1 MKPFLPESFPTAF
14 VDRYTAL
21 FGEQTMEKILH
32 GYDTP
37 RQTWFRI
44 NPLKVTIPD
53 GWNQLRNE
61 NIPFSIDT
69 TFEDAGWVE
78 PENRSMLL
86 ESEAVS
92 NGLVYVQGFASQL
105 PVRFLEV
112 APGQTILDLT
122 AAPGSKTLQIAGLA
136 SAEDEIAAVELVR
149 KRKFKLQENLS
160 RNGAESVRVF
170 LQDGTKVWKYRPEYF
185 DRVLLDAPCSS
196 EGRFDLHDPT
206 SYSFWTPSKVKEMVR
221 KQRRL
226 LFSAIH
232 ALKPGGTLVYSTCAL
247 SQEENEGA
255 IEYVLNSFGECMEI
269 EPIDF
274 TAPERSEAV
283 LTWRKKTLDARIAHA
298 WRILP
303 SNRME
308 GFFLCKMKKTV
319 SSNPSFP
326 GKKSW

>member
-160 RNGAESVRVF
+160 RNGA
-170 LQDGTKVWKYRPEYF
+170 
-185 DRVLLDAPCSS
+185 
-196 EGRFDLHDPT
+196 
-206 SYSFWTPSKVKEMVR
+206 
-221 KQRRL
+221 
-226 LFSAIH
+226 
-232 ALKPGGTLVYSTCAL
+232 
-247 SQEENEGA
+247 
-255 IEYVLNSFGECMEI
+255 
-269 EPIDF
+269 
-274 TAPERSEAV
+274 
-283 LTWRKKTLDARIAHA
+283 
-298 WRILP
+298 
-303 SNRME
+303 
-308 GFFLCKMKKTV
+308 
-319 SSNPSFP
+319 
-326 GKKSW
+326 